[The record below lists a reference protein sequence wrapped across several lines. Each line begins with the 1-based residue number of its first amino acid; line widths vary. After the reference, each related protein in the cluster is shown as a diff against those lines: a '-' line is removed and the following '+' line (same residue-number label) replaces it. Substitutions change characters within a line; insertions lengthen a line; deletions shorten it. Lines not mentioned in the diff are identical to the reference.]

1 MRLALK
7 LAVAVMIGIGAILA
21 VQAALH
27 VKRVAELQEAEIK
40 DNLITLG
47 RALSY
52 AVGEVWTLGGKERA
66 LAYVEKADA
75 RREQTKIRLILGA
88 DLQQMSEFSSGP
100 RVERLSTAEGSCIVA
115 TAPVRAG
122 DRTVGVL
129 SIERRLPSEREYFAS
144 ILWTQV
150 GTTVAAA
157 VLSGLIALLLG
168 AWLVGRPIRKL
179 SDLARR
185 VADGD
190 FSLRSGV
197 VQDDEIGNLAREFD
211 AMTDRL
217 ASSHERFR
225 SERRARTEALEKLR
239 HADRLS
245 TVGRLASSVAHELG
259 TPLNI
264 VSGRATMIAS
274 DESLPLE
281 PRENAQSIAEQAQRM
296 TGIIREILDFSRRK
310 PLEKKE
316 TRVDDVL
323 EHAVALLEPILE
335 DKNVVIEFRGVRDA
349 VIPIDAG
356 KVLQVVTNLLMNAIH
371 AMPNGGKVTLS
382 AEPEYVTDP
391 KDRHASEGD
400 FVKITVQDEGVGI
413 SEEMLENIFEAFFT
427 TKKEG
432 AGTGLGLS
440 VCHGIVREHGG
451 WIDVESEVGR
461 GTAFAVHLPVKEDS

>member
-1 MRLALK
+1 MRLATK

-75 RREQTKIRLILGA
+75 RREQTKIRLIVGA
-88 DLQQMSEFSSGP
+88 DLQQMPEVSSGP
-100 RVERLSTAEGSCIVA
+100 RVERLSTAEGWCIVA

-122 DRTVGVL
+122 DQTVGVL

-179 SDLARR
+179 SVLARR

-190 FSLRSGV
+190 FSLRSDV
-197 VQDDEIGNLAREFD
+197 DQDDEIGNLAREFD

-217 ASSHERFR
+217 AASQERFR

-264 VSGRATMIAS
+264 VSGRAAMIAS
-274 DESLPLE
+274 DEALPLE
-281 PRENAQSIAEQAQRM
+281 PRENARSIAEQAQRM
-296 TGIIREILDFSRRK
+296 TAIIREILDFSRRK

-349 VIPIDAG
+349 VLPIDAG

-382 AEPEYVTDP
+382 AQLEYVSDP

-400 FVKITVQDEGVGI
+400 FVKITVQDEGIGI
-413 SEEMLENIFEAFFT
+413 SEELLENIFEAFFT

-451 WIDVESEVGR
+451 WIDVKSKVGR
-461 GTAFAVHLPVKEDS
+461 GTAFTVHLPVREDS